1 MRQALIR
8 CLCRS
13 YRLPDL
19 QIVLE
24 KDREVTLT
32 EEQARSSLDLAH
44 ARSVGAVSVRYVTVC
59 QVQRVLPDD
68 SLNLPKTPRLQSPPP
83 LKPEPTPA
91 PVESPPGMV
100 TETPVAPQARAQKK
114 RAREKAE

>member
-19 QIVLE
+19 QLVLE

-91 PVESPPGMV
+91 PVVSPSGMV
-100 TETPVAPQARAQKK
+100 TETPVTPQARAQKK